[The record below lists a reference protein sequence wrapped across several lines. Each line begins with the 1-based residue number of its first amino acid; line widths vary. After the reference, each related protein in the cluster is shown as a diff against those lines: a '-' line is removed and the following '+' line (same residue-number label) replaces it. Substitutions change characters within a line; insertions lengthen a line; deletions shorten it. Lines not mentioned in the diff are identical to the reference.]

1 MAQPTFAGV
10 WPIMPTPLNADGTID
25 EAGTRR
31 VVNFLVEG
39 GMDGLW
45 MFGTRGEGPNL
56 LPQYHRRELEVAMEA
71 SNGRIPIV
79 TGCGAPGTEHTIE
92 NIRVAESVGV
102 DMVHVTEPYYF
113 KMKEQEMAAH
123 YRAVADAVK
132 VPLVIYF
139 HDTKYPNVRPGVCP
153 PIIKELAAR
162 DNVVGIKVSTG
173 DQRIM
178 QSIAWETQEVTDNFG
193 VMVTDGQM
201 FVAGM
206 LVGVR
211 GDHAA
216 GGRLCAQDVC
226 RDVSADAAGR
236 MGQGLGD
243 SEEDHPALGR
253 HYRIWPAV
261 GQGAV
266 CGDGAMPR
274 AREHA
279 LAAHAGAAAPEAAR
293 PVQGR
298 ELRLGRGSVT
308 RLGLQSAS
316 RRGDSEW
323 SVAPLWPPRSAG
335 GRSIPSP
342 GSSIRGRVGE
352 GGQDRG

>member
-1 MAQPTFAGV
+1 MGQPTFAGV

-45 MFGTRGEGPNL
+45 MFGTRGEGPNI

-71 SNGRIPIV
+71 SDGRIPIV

-102 DMVHVTEPYYF
+102 DIVHVTEPYYF

-178 QSIAWETQEVTDNFG
+178 QSIAWETQGSDRQLRR
-193 VMVTDGQM
+193 DGDGRAD
-201 FVAGM
+201 VRGGDAGR
-206 LVGVR
+206 VR

-216 GGRLCAQDVC
+216 GGRLCTQDVR
-226 RDVSADAAGR
+226 RDVSADAAG
-236 MGQGLGD
+236 
-243 SEEDHPALGR
+243 
-253 HYRIWPAV
+253 
-261 GQGAV
+261 
-266 CGDGAMPR
+266 
-274 AREHA
+274 
-279 LAAHAGAAAPEAAR
+279 
-293 PVQGR
+293 
-298 ELRLGRGSVT
+298 
-308 RLGLQSAS
+308 
-316 RRGDSEW
+316 
-323 SVAPLWPPRSAG
+323 
-335 GRSIPSP
+335 
-342 GSSIRGRVGE
+342 
-352 GGQDRG
+352 